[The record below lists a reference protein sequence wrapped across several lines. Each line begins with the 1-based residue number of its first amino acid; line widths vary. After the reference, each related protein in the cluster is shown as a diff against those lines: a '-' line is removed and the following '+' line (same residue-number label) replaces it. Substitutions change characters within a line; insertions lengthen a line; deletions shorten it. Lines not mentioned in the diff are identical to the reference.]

1 MKLSFVVVNDF
12 ANVTSEVKFGA
23 NQTKAFV
30 LIHAQ
35 EDLILE
41 TNEEFIVQLKLME
54 EDRMIGVQLNEHY
67 DSATVTIINKNGI
80 KFLCL
85 VSYNNVLC

>member
-12 ANVTSEVKFGA
+12 ANVTPEVKFGA
-23 NQTKAFV
+23 NQTEAFV

-41 TNEEFIVQLKLME
+41 TNEEFIVQLELME
-54 EDRMIGVQLNEHY
+54 EDRMIGVQLSEQY

-80 KFLCL
+80 KILCL